1 MYSLA
6 VLAAI
11 IFSVLIFSG
20 PIAIGLTFIRINN
33 PTLQI
38 IRRVFVCVSSAAG
51 VILAAIILFQGIA
64 NGAKLVALSTMVASG
79 YALRRE
85 FTRK

>member
-38 IRRVFVCVSSAAG
+38 VRRVFVCVFSAAG
-51 VILAAIILFQGIA
+51 VGLASILLFQGIA
-64 NGAKLVALSTMVASG
+64 IGAKLVALFAMAASG